1 MILHS
6 SIKLMVMDDCNDGL
20 PMYSVDVMVE
30 IRRDE
35 PDLLEDTEYE
45 IISVFPERF
54 LYLSGKRSIK

>member
-20 PMYSVDVMVE
+20 PSVDVAMVE

>member
-6 SIKLMVMDDCNDGL
+6 SIKLMVMEDCNDGL
-20 PMYSVDVMVE
+20 PSVDVAMVE

>member
-1 MILHS
+1 MKLHS

-45 IISVFPERF
+45 NNIRFPGTISVSLAF
-54 LYLSGKRSIK
+54 K

>member
-6 SIKLMVMDDCNDGL
+6 SIKLMVMEDCNDGL
-20 PMYSVDVMVE
+20 PSVDVAMVE

-45 IISVFPERF
+45 ISVFPERF

>member
-1 MILHS
+1 
-6 SIKLMVMDDCNDGL
+6 MVLEDCNDGL
-20 PMYSVDVMVE
+20 PSVDVAMVE